1 MKALLYSCA
10 LFCTL
15 NTVVTAAEQRNLEK
29 EIDNLMGRLATAEE
43 RIARLEQK
51 LGMSAPVPTPSPMP
65 IQAAPPLPPVM
76 APQPGMPPA
85 GPMQPRPGAPF

>member
-10 LFCTL
+10 FLCSLHFL
-15 NTVVTAAEQRNLEK
+15 LTAAEQRNLEK
-29 EIDNLMGRLATAEE
+29 EVENLMGRLATAEE

-85 GPMQPRPGAPF
+85 GPTQPRPGGPF